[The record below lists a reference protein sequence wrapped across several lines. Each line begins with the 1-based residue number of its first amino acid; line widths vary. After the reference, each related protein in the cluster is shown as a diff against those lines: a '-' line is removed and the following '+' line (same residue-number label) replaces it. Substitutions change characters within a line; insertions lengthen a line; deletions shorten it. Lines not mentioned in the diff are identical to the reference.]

1 MLSPTGV
8 YSHQTQKDGIIECAL
23 HLHAIDPALSVR
35 AKTSQVSWDE
45 KG

>member
-1 MLSPTGV
+1 MLTPTGV
-8 YSHQTQKDGIIECAL
+8 YSHQTQKDGMIECAL

-35 AKTSQVSWDE
+35 AKTSQVSGED